1 MSNIVQKEID
11 KYVARTQGSHKRQK
25 EAEKV
30 LPGGSSRG
38 TAYFEPYPHFIES
51 GHDHYI
57 VDVDGNE
64 YLDFM
69 INATSLILG
78 HANANVADVIKD
90 QADKGV
96 AFSGPTD
103 SQISLAKI
111 LTDRIPS
118 VDTIRFTNSGTEGT
132 LMAIRAARQFTG
144 REKIVKIEGGYHG
157 SHEYVAVSVYPSK
170 NSLDP
175 DKTTAIPEYSKQP
188 DSVLEDVI
196 VVPYNDIEETKRMV
210 EENSETIACVI
221 MEPIVSSF
229 GYTPAN
235 LEYLEFVREITTRLG
250 IVLIYDEVQSF
261 RVSPGGAQEL
271 FGVVPDMTTLGK
283 IIGGGMPVGAFGGR
297 RDIMDLFDPTNG
309 GAEIAHAGTF
319 NANPVT
325 MRAGE
330 VVMNALTPE
339 VYETMNSLGEKL
351 RNQLRA
357 VFDELEVNAQ
367 VTGVGSLF
375 GIHFTQDSIRNYRDV
390 VNADSDMKRAFFVG
404 MLNEGILLQSGAAGA
419 LNVFSDENHVNQ
431 LVNSARKVVQRI
443 R

>member
-78 HANANVADVIKD
+78 HANSNVADVIKD

-210 EENSETIACVI
+210 EENSETVACVI

-261 RVSPGGAQEL
+261 RVSPGGGTGIIRCCSRYDH
-271 FGVVPDMTTLGK
+271 FG
-283 IIGGGMPVGAFGGR
+283 
-297 RDIMDLFDPTNG
+297 
-309 GAEIAHAGTF
+309 
-319 NANPVT
+319 
-325 MRAGE
+325 
-330 VVMNALTPE
+330 
-339 VYETMNSLGEKL
+339 
-351 RNQLRA
+351 
-357 VFDELEVNAQ
+357 
-367 VTGVGSLF
+367 
-375 GIHFTQDSIRNYRDV
+375 
-390 VNADSDMKRAFFVG
+390 
-404 MLNEGILLQSGAAGA
+404 
-419 LNVFSDENHVNQ
+419 
-431 LVNSARKVVQRI
+431 
-443 R
+443 